1 MIVSTE
7 GRKEVE
13 EEGRKEGWIGGR
25 REGVEGENKEPRSYL
40 FRYGLLTPAM
50 FGVSHLMYRAHAPI
64 NPNTATIKH
73 ILAELVRFRFRRLV
87 IYAPEKRNYLAVSN
101 RSRALA

>member
-1 MIVSTE
+1 M
-7 GRKEVE
+7 
-13 EEGRKEGWIGGR
+13 
-25 REGVEGENKEPRSYL
+25 EGENKEPRSYL

-50 FGVSHLMYRAHAPI
+50 FGVSHLMYRTHALI